1 MTKPPPE
8 ENNSKSTSENET
20 EAERRRAN
28 IVLLVFFAVIVGIGV
43 WLVNALVDA
52 RRIDDCIAQRRP
64 NCMPVDVPPR

>member
-1 MTKPPPE
+1 MTEPPPPE
-8 ENNSKSTSENET
+8 YNNESASEHET
-20 EAERRRAN
+20 ESERRRNN

-64 NCMPVDVPPR
+64 NCMPIEAPPR